1 MKPLKNN
8 KVIYTCLVGGYDP
21 LTQPGYV
28 AEGFDYVC
36 FTNDLPEGRSGIWQ
50 IRPIPFTCDDPPRL
64 SRFVK
69 LKPHVALPEYEYSF
83 WMDACL
89 SINGP
94 AIPERLNELIS
105 AGTLIAQV
113 RHPDLDC
120 IYDDALLCMQLG
132 NESYHKLKR
141 QVDFLKR
148 EGYPAHNGLYENNVM
163 LRQHNNPR
171 VKAISEAWWALY
183 ITYSKRDQLSLCY
196 VYWKHGFSPELLLP
210 EPYCA
215 RNHPG
220 FTLSGSHRLTL
231 VKRVKRRARSAFN
244 NWMLIATGKGN
255 LKNIFGC
262 R

>member
-1 MKPLKNN
+1 MEPLKNN

-50 IRPIPFTCDDPPRL
+50 IRPIPFTCDDPTRL

-69 LKPHVALPEYEYSF
+69 LNPHVALPEYEYSF

-171 VKAISEAWWALY
+171 
-183 ITYSKRDQLSLCY
+183 
-196 VYWKHGFSPELLLP
+196 
-210 EPYCA
+210 
-215 RNHPG
+215 
-220 FTLSGSHRLTL
+220 
-231 VKRVKRRARSAFN
+231 
-244 NWMLIATGKGN
+244 
-255 LKNIFGC
+255 
-262 R
+262 